1 VKELSNL
8 EQYVLSRDAPVI
20 LAAAERGKIEK
31 TPCPQAG
38 LSMYHIPPQAGAIF
52 TEPPGMVDQ
61 PQPYNG
67 WGEKKLPKAKVTFRR
82 KASLVAC
89 DLGQPQRC
97 KGKRHEWMRG
107 KIKEFSKGARR
118 RALRLVASLRR
129 EIRPTFATLTY
140 PDLFDTDPRR
150 WKRDLEALFKRIL
163 HRWPAAVI
171 IWKMEPK
178 ERKTGQNKGNIAP
191 HFHLLIYNVPWTYL
205 VHWMGR
211 AWWEVVGSG
220 NPDHLAAG
228 TRVEAVRS
236 VRGVLNYTAKYI
248 CKSESANLPGWG
260 RYWGV
265 VNRQPGEGNGGGLPA
280 LQGKIEVIE
289 LDPEAAK
296 IVLRYMRHLGGM
308 IYDKRGKYIGRRK
321 VPKWGTK
328 YTLICDAEFWYEKLP
343 GVSLGNCGIDP
354 QAETR
359 KYCEKYHS
367 QTERR

>member
-1 VKELSNL
+1 MKELSNL

-163 HRWPAAVI
+163 RRWPAAVI

-178 ERKTGQNKGNIAP
+178 ERKTGGL
-191 HFHLLIYNVPWTYL
+191 H
-205 VHWMGR
+205 
-211 AWWEVVGSG
+211 
-220 NPDHLAAG
+220 
-228 TRVEAVRS
+228 
-236 VRGVLNYTAKYI
+236 GVYRLY
-248 CKSESANLPGWG
+248 
-260 RYWGV
+260 
-265 VNRQPGEGNGGGLPA
+265 
-280 LQGKIEVIE
+280 
-289 LDPEAAK
+289 
-296 IVLRYMRHLGGM
+296 
-308 IYDKRGKYIGRRK
+308 
-321 VPKWGTK
+321 
-328 YTLICDAEFWYEKLP
+328 
-343 GVSLGNCGIDP
+343 
-354 QAETR
+354 
-359 KYCEKYHS
+359 
-367 QTERR
+367 